1 MVALTRQVRT
11 PEKWAVCLFCTGAL
25 CRSLAIVLLCFRRA
39 VPSRVDI
46 SAASIG
52 ALGLRELFLGSV
64 TMFRRDWDT
73 DKNRS
78 LPRACLDIHA
88 NYGEK
93 KKRGGFPFSF
103 FYAGVTHRD
112 CTMVP
117 QRNCAGPCIIV
128 PHLLVFAENY
138 SCTI

>member
-46 SAASIG
+46 AAASIG

-103 FYAGVTHRD
+103 FLCWCYSPGLYDGSAKELRRTLYYCSPFVGV
-112 CTMVP
+112 C
-117 QRNCAGPCIIV
+117 
-128 PHLLVFAENY
+128 
-138 SCTI
+138 